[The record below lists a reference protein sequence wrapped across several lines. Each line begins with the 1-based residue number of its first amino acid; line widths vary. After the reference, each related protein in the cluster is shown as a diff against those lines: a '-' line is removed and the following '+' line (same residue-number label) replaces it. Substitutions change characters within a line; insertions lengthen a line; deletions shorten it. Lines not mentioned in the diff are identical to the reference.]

1 MQKKAILG
9 IVSGIF
15 AFILGLVQRYFEV
28 NNMIT
33 PQNSYL
39 LLVGVAILGSTC
51 VGLLIW
57 RFWPN
62 VKQILQIFSNVR
74 RLRLTLKPE
83 QEYKN
88 VGTRFVLK
96 VSEEEREL
104 LDFYRQQKA
113 NWKGNIRLKIV
124 RVTQDIAGDV
134 PKVIFWLE
142 MINYLPVKFK
152 LIKVTHSS
160 GTVSAGEFGSCLL
173 PSLPETIDKT
183 INPCSENEF
192 KLEMPVHGTR
202 VPNFLSNVSVAG
214 QLLQWMLKGEWY
226 IEIYSKLEV
235 WQYQSYQITYNQ
247 IIATSEVVKRR
258 ERE

>member
-1 MQKKAILG
+1 MQKKVVFSIISGVLAL
-9 IVSGIF
+9 IV
-15 AFILGLVQRYFEV
+15 GLIQKYFEV

-74 RLRLTLKPE
+74 RLRLALKPE

-104 LDFYRQQKA
+104 LDFYERQKA
-113 NWKGNIRLKIV
+113 NWKSNIRLRIV
-124 RVTQDIAGDV
+124 RVMPAIDSDV
-134 PKVIFWLE
+134 PKVVFELE
-142 MINYLPVKFK
+142 MINYLPIECR

-160 GTVSAGEFGSCLL
+160 GTVSAGELGSCAL
-173 PSLPETIDKT
+173 PSLPETIDEK
-183 INPCSENEF
+183 INACSEKQFRIEMAVNGTKIPDF
-192 KLEMPVHGTR
+192 LRPKLTEW
-202 VPNFLSNVSVAG
+202 G
-214 QLLQWMLKGEWY
+214 QLLQWTLKGEWY
-226 IEIYSKLEV
+226 IEVGGKTEV
-235 WQYQSYQITYNQ
+235 WQYQAHELRYDQVIVRQ
-247 IIATSEVVKRR
+247 
-258 ERE
+258 